1 MIDFFLTRLPEFLW
15 FNFNPSQNETRKRFN
30 KRQSLKSQKTTIVIN
45 WFLFTALWWYTW
57 CSNKKLFVLTR
68 QQLFILLFP
77 TKLYWWAFLR
87 PNLRVCCFCR
97 FFLRHQIKKFR
108 FTFLF
113 FWSID
118 ISIYISANYKSNTTY
133 LLKLYLYLSI
143 TRYHKNIIDETLL
156 TRRLIEYKHWFF
168 NR

>member
-1 MIDFFLTRLPEFLW
+1 MIDVFLTRLPEFLW

-118 ISIYISANYKSNTTY
+118 ISIYISANYNRILHIFSNYTCICQLQDTTRI
-133 LLKLYLYLSI
+133 LLM
-143 TRYHKNIIDETLL
+143 
-156 TRRLIEYKHWFF
+156 KHYW
-168 NR
+168 RGDW

>member
-1 MIDFFLTRLPEFLW
+1 MSFLPVFPNSFGLISIHRKMKQGKDSIKGRVWNHKKQPLLSIDFY
-15 FNFNPSQNETRKRFN
+15 
-30 KRQSLKSQKTTIVIN
+30 SLHFDGIRDVQIKSFSFWHGN
-45 WFLFTALWWYTW
+45 NFLFY
-57 CSNKKLFVLTR
+57 
-68 QQLFILLFP
+68 
-77 TKLYWWAFLR
+77 
-87 PNLRVCCFCR
+87 
-97 FFLRHQIKKFR
+97 FFLRNFIDGLSCVRICGFVVSVDFFFATKKKFR